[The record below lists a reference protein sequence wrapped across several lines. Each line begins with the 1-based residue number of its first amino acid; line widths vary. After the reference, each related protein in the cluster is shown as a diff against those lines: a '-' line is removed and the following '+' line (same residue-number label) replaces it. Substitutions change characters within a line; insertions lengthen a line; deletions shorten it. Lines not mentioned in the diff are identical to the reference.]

1 MKFQSGLLEPLYS
14 DQWFISQLRQHLGLK
29 WKFWAN
35 SRDASRKDWCQLCPC
50 CISGQPWPPVVLS
63 LPFYLHR
70 AAKTRTKQSRR
81 ARGMCSLKVNS
92 VLWLQRRTQP
102 SLRAPLS
109 HHNIVEDFSS
119 RGHELR
125 SILARWRGDVVVIQ
139 AGKYCEALFAHALS
153 NRYYRDYI
161 NTIIFILPLCQQ
173 A

>member
-1 MKFQSGLLEPLYS
+1 MEILSKQQRRQPKRLMPVMSVLH
-14 DQWFISQLRQHLGLK
+14 LRTALT
-29 WKFWAN
+29 
-35 SRDASRKDWCQLCPC
+35 S
-50 CISGQPWPPVVLS
+50 VVLS

-70 AAKTRTKQSRR
+70 AVKTRTKQSRR
-81 ARGMCSLKVNS
+81 AWGMCSLKVNS
-92 VLWLQRRTQP
+92 VLWLQRRTQR

-109 HHNIVEDFSS
+109 HDNIVEDFSS